1 MNKTRKQTLDE
12 TGYTPE
18 DISEMARNSRAI
30 VRQGVEHRVCRAN
43 CEDKCKCAHI
53 GKTLSHEERVEF
65 VYEGLKHQRHKMMN
79 KGKDKKSKCWKCN
92 GKGVLL
98 HFGHIDNGLCYP
110 CNGTGSALNTKPQ
123 CTGLDDCLHCESVR
137 RKAYQTGAGYYG

>member
-1 MNKTRKQTLDE
+1 MKNKTRKECRED
-12 TGYTPE
+12 TGYEPE
-18 DISEMARNSRAI
+18 DISRMANESRALS
-30 VRQGVEHRVCRAN
+30 RHELKNNLNWTH
-43 CEDKCKCAHI
+43 ED
-53 GKTLSHEERVEF
+53 RVEWI
-65 VYEGLKHQRHKMMN
+65 YKGLQTQRRNMQR
-79 KGKDKKSKCWKCN
+79 KDAKSKCWKCN

-137 RKAYQTGAGYYG
+137 RKTYQTGAGYYD